1 MFPHDVWPMADTR
14 PSFILDQVNKMI
26 ATSHLR
32 IKGNTSLAR
41 IYFYFMLVLAQD
53 ARKDGYLFACIQ
65 ITSNYLEST
74 FILGPELGAMD
85 IKNR

>member
-1 MFPHDVWPMADTR
+1 
-14 PSFILDQVNKMI
+14 
-26 ATSHLR
+26 
-32 IKGNTSLAR
+32 
-41 IYFYFMLVLAQD
+41 MLVLAQD